1 MSYLDNVLLGLET
14 ALSWYNLLWCFVG
27 VFLGTLLG
35 VIPGI
40 GVLAAISMLF
50 PLTFQLEPTAALI
63 MLAGI
68 WYGTSYGGNTAS
80 ILLNVPGSPSNAIT
94 CLDGY
99 PMTKQGRGGIALLMT
114 TVASFVGGSVGII
127 LLMAFAGTISAYALN
142 FSSAEYFSLM
152 LLGLVAASN
161 ISNGSIVKSL
171 IMVALGV
178 LFGLVGSDIYTG
190 ARRFDFG
197 VLDLADGINLI
208 ALAMG
213 LFGVSEVIAS
223 IGKVNGKD
231 VDPKSVSLSAMKPT
245 RDDMRRSWMP
255 MVRGSS
261 IGSFFGTLPGTGP
274 SIAAFMAYAIE
285 KRVAKQPERF
295 GKGAIEG
302 IMAPESANNAADQT
316 SFIPTLALGIPG
328 SATMALMLG
337 ALMIHGIAPG
347 PQLMTEQPS
356 LFWGLV
362 MSFWIG
368 NVLLVILN
376 VPLIG
381 VWVRLLMV
389 PYNWLFPAG
398 FLSAVLMFI
407 CIGTYSVNN
416 SAFDVLLVMAFGGLG
431 YALRVLG
438 FPPAPM
444 LLGFVLG
451 PMMEEHFRR
460 AMLLSRGDFATFIDR
475 PISAV
480 VLGFTLL
487 ILLWGFKPML
497 MRKRS
502 TSA

>member
-1 MSYLDNVLLGLET
+1 MSENILLGLET
-14 ALSWYNLLWCFVG
+14 AFSMYNLFYCFVG

-50 PLTFQLEPTAALI
+50 PMTFHLEPTAALI

-80 ILLNVPGSPSNAIT
+80 ILLNVPGSPSNAVT

-99 PMTKQGRGGIALLMT
+99 PMTLQGRGGIALLMT
-114 TVASFVGGSVGII
+114 TVASFCGGSIGI
-127 LLMAFAGTISAYALN
+127 LLLMSFAPTISAYALN

-161 ISNGSIVKSL
+161 ISGGSVIKGL
-171 IMVALGV
+171 IMVTFGI
-178 LFGLVGSDIYTG
+178 LFGTVGSDIYTG
-190 ARRFDFG
+190 TRRFDFG
-197 VLDLADGINLI
+197 ILDLADGINLV

-213 LFGVSEVIAS
+213 LFGVAEVISS
-223 IGKVNGKD
+223 IGKVDGSR
-231 VDPKSVSLSAMKPT
+231 VDRSSLKLSAMKPT
-245 RDDMRRSWMP
+245 RDDVKRSWMP

-274 SIAAFMAYAIE
+274 SIAAFMAYAVE
-285 KRVAKQPERF
+285 RRVAKQPERF

-347 PQLMTEQPS
+347 PQLMTDQPS

-381 VWVRLLMV
+381 LWVRLLMV
-389 PYNWLFPAG
+389 PYKLLFP
-398 FLSAVLMFI
+398 AVLMFI

-416 SAFDVLLVMAFGGLG
+416 SAFDVLLVVVFGAIG
-431 YALRVLG
+431 YGMRVLG
-438 FPPAPM
+438 FPAAPM

-460 AMLLSRGDFATFIDR
+460 AMLLSRGDFSTFIDR
-475 PISAV
+475 PISAT
-480 VLGFTLL
+480 VLAFTVFVLL
-487 ILLWGFKPML
+487 LGLRPLFS
-497 MRKRS
+497 RKAPAAQLS
-502 TSA
+502 N

>member
-1 MSYLDNVLLGLET
+1 MSFSENILLGLET
-14 ALSWYNLLWCFVG
+14 AFSLYNLFYCFLG

-50 PLTFQLEPTAALI
+50 PMTFHLEPTAALI

-80 ILLNVPGSPSNAIT
+80 ILLNVPGSPSNAVT

-99 PMTKQGRGGIALLMT
+99 PMTLQGRGGIALLMT
-114 TVASFVGGSVGII
+114 TVASFCGGSVGII
-127 LLMAFAGTISAYALN
+127 LLMSFASTISSYALN

-161 ISNGSIVKSL
+161 ISGGSVIKGL
-171 IMVALGV
+171 IMVAFGI
-178 LFGLVGSDIYTG
+178 LFGTVGSDIYTG
-190 ARRFDFG
+190 TRRFDFG
-197 VLDLADGINLI
+197 ILDLADGINLV

-213 LFGVSEVIAS
+213 VFGVAEVISS
-223 IGKVNGKD
+223 IGKVDGSR
-231 VDPKSVSLSAMKPT
+231 VDRSTLKLSAMKPT
-245 RDDMRRSWMP
+245 RDDVKRSWMP

-274 SIAAFMAYAIE
+274 SIAAFMAYAVE
-285 KRVAKQPERF
+285 RRVAKQPERF

-381 VWVRLLMV
+381 LWVRLLMV
-389 PYNWLFPAG
+389 PYKLLFP
-398 FLSAVLMFI
+398 AVLMFI
-407 CIGTYSVNN
+407 CIGTFSVNN
-416 SAFDVLLVMAFGGLG
+416 SYFDVLLVVIFGAIG
-431 YALRVLG
+431 YGMRVLG
-438 FPPAPM
+438 FPAAPM

-460 AMLLSRGDFATFIDR
+460 AMLLSRGDFSTFIDR
-475 PISAV
+475 PISAT
-480 VLGFTLL
+480 VLGLTVLVLL
-487 ILLWGFKPML
+487 LGLRPLFK
-497 MRKRS
+497 RKPS
-502 TSA
+502 VQTGTA

>member
-1 MSYLDNVLLGLET
+1 MGYLDNVLLGLET
-14 ALSWYNLLWCFVG
+14 ALTFNNLLWCFIG

-50 PLTFQLEPTAALI
+50 PLTFQLEPTPALI

-68 WYGTSYGGNTAS
+68 WYGTSYGGSTAS
-80 ILLNVPGSPSNAIT
+80 ILLNVPGSTTNAIT

-99 PMTKQGRGGIALLMT
+99 PMTKQGRGGVALLMT
-114 TVASFVGGSVGII
+114 TVASFFGGSVGII
-127 LLMAFAGTISAYALN
+127 LLMAFAGTISSYALS

-161 ISNGSIVKSL
+161 ISNGSMIKGL
-171 IMVALGV
+171 IMVALGI

-190 ARRFDFG
+190 VRRFDFG
-197 VLDLADGINLI
+197 ILDLADGVNLI

-213 LFGVSEVIAS
+213 LFGVAEVIAS
-223 IGKVNGKD
+223 VGRVNGKD
-231 VDPKSVSLSAMKPT
+231 VDPKSVTLAAMKPT
-245 RDDMRRSWMP
+245 RDDIRRSWLP
-255 MVRGSS
+255 MIRGSS

-274 SIAAFMAYAIE
+274 SIAAFMAYAVE
-285 KRVAKQPERF
+285 KRVAREPERF

-368 NVLLVILN
+368 NILLVVLN

-389 PYNWLFPAG
+389 PYQWLFP
-398 FLSAVLMFI
+398 AVLMFI

-416 SAFDVLLVMAFGGLG
+416 SAFDVMLVVMFGALG
-431 YALRVLG
+431 YSLRILG
-438 FPPAPM
+438 FPAAPM

-460 AMLLSRGDFATFIDR
+460 AMLLSRGDFMTFIDR
-475 PISAV
+475 PVSAT
-480 VLGFTLL
+480 VLGLTLL
-487 ILLWGFKPML
+487 VLLWGLKPVL
-497 MRKRS
+497 MTKLQKPKTVS
-502 TSA
+502 